1 MKICTAIPHA
11 GSIRPRTVECLS
23 RLLIATAQAKITYNQ
38 EPTVPEIMP
47 LFEEAGPLELKRTR
61 LALRAVQCGSDY
73 LLWIDSDQTFPA
85 DALVRLMSH
94 DKPMV
99 GTNIASRHT
108 GKPTALSFENQNVPR
123 KHGLEE
129 VAAVG
134 LGFCLMKTPLL
145 HKVPHPWFAS
155 TISPDGALRRGED
168 VHFCNQVRSAGFPIF
183 VDHDP
188 TIGHLTEQELL
199 LPQED
204 PGPDSA
210 ARDAGTQ

>member
-11 GSIRPRTVECLS
+11 GSIRPKTVECLT
-23 RLLIATAQAKITYNQ
+23 RLLITTAQARITYNAK
-38 EPTVPEIMP
+38 PTVPEIVP

-61 LALRAVQCGSDY
+61 LALKALQCGSDY
-73 LLWIDSDQTFPA
+73 LLWIDGDQTFPPE
-85 DALVRLMSH
+85 ALVRLMSH

-108 GKPTALSFENQNVPR
+108 GKPTALSFENENVPR
-123 KHGLEE
+123 TRGLEE

-145 HKVPHPWFAS
+145 QKVPHPWFAS
-155 TISPDGALRRGED
+155 TITPEGALRRGED

-183 VDHDP
+183 VDHDL
-188 TIGHLTEQELL
+188 TVGHLTEQELIL
-199 LPQED
+199 ARED
-204 PGPDSA
+204 EGADSA
-210 ARDAGTQ
+210 DPESGAG